1 MTVDRYELVLTV
13 VGAVALLAAW
23 VPAYTSRRPLSL
35 PIVLVAIGTGLFLLP
50 LGIAAP
56 KPQQHLEALEHFTE
70 ISVLVALMG
79 AGLKIDRPFSWRTWT
94 PTWRMLGI
102 AMPITIGLTALAGSV
117 IGGLGGAGAL
127 LLGSVLAPTDP
138 VLASDVQVGEPTVD
152 ENAPPQED
160 DVRFTL
166 TSEGGLNDALA
177 FPFVYAAIRFA
188 DGGARPLTWLG
199 PWLAWDLVGRIL
211 IGIAA
216 GWLVGRIIGVVA
228 FRPPGV
234 LSALADTPQG
244 FVAIAATLLAYGATE
259 LLHGYGFL
267 AVFVAAV
274 VIRGSERHH
283 DFHRDLH
290 GFTEQ
295 TENLLSVGL
304 LLLLGGAVV
313 SGVLSAL
320 TLGAVVVAVVAVVV
334 IRPASGLIALGR
346 SRLSRTERATIAFFG
361 IRGFGSVYYLA
372 YALNHHSFPQAD
384 LLWAIVTLTVLISIA
399 LHGISASP
407 AMAAV
412 DALSRRRNRRTAGL
426 RVRVE
431 ELDR

>member
-1 MTVDRYELVLTV
+1 M
-13 VGAVALLAAW
+13 G
-23 VPAYTSRRPLSL
+23 SL
-35 PIVLVAIGTGLFLLP
+35 RSA
-50 LGIAAP
+50 
-56 KPQQHLEALEHFTE
+56 H
-70 ISVLVALMG
+70 
-79 AGLKIDRPFSWRTWT
+79 
-94 PTWRMLGI
+94 
-102 AMPITIGLTALAGSV
+102 
-117 IGGLGGAGAL
+117 
-127 LLGSVLAPTDP
+127 
-138 VLASDVQVGEPTVD
+138 
-152 ENAPPQED
+152 QE
-160 DVRFTL
+160 
-166 TSEGGLNDALA
+166 SSA
-177 FPFVYAAIRFA
+177 
-188 DGGARPLTWLG
+188 
-199 PWLAWDLVGRIL
+199 
-211 IGIAA
+211 
-216 GWLVGRIIGVVA
+216 
-228 FRPPGV
+228 
-234 LSALADTPQG
+234 ALADTPQG

-346 SRLSRTERATIAFFG
+346 SRLSGTERATIAFFG

-372 YALNHHSFPQAD
+372 YALNHHAFPQAD

-431 ELDR
+431 ELER